1 MGVGDIEIVVIDRMQ
16 GLGKIPDFIL
26 EHFDVDFRHVFVN
39 PPKLNEVRYVSEN
52 VFIDEFGIT
61 YRRHG
66 YYFEIVE
73 GLQPLYNAKSPKDV
87 ENYSLPAIKDHRVR
101 GMRRIAKGYNEAGY
115 AVVINGATAGI
126 WELAERLHGMSNCL
140 KNLILNP
147 DFMDALLDL
156 TLEIHKRF
164 WELILNEAGDYG
176 HIVLQGDD
184 YGTQAGPQMHLRLWE
199 KFIFPRLKELI
210 SFIKKNAKVKVLLH
224 CCGGIRPFTHQA
236 EYYVLAKKYT
246 LLPKHKFL

>member
-126 WELAERLHGMSNCL
+126 WELAER
-140 KNLILNP
+140 
-147 DFMDALLDL
+147 
-156 TLEIHKRF
+156 
-164 WELILNEAGDYG
+164 
-176 HIVLQGDD
+176 Q
-184 YGTQAGPQMHLRLWE
+184 
-199 KFIFPRLKELI
+199 
-210 SFIKKNAKVKVLLH
+210 VLLH